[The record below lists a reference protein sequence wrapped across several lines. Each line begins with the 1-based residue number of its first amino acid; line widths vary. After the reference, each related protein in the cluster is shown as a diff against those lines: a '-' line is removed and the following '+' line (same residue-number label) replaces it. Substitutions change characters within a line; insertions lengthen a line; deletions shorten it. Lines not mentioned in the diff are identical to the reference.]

1 MYYYQ
6 IKTDMNS
13 TNILFKSKKFDTI
26 DEIKNR
32 IESLLGL
39 VYKGY
44 DGFLS
49 EDNYD
54 GISGYLPSSI
64 YKNYIEIRKDL

>member
-1 MYYYQ
+1 
-6 IKTDMNS
+6 MNS

-44 DGFLS
+44 DGFLT

-54 GISGYLPSSI
+54 GILCYLPSSM
-64 YKNYIEIRKDL
+64 YKNYMEVRKDN